1 MSRGLGDV
9 YKRQGTWVEDIPAI
23 RSHATYTLN
32 SADKPEKNAYK
43 ILTDDPTEF
52 FVLEYRN
59 NQNAYERHLPES
71 GLLIYRVHTDK
82 NGSTEPVPEF
92 YVFRKDGEID
102 QAGDLNEALFSD
114 INGRNIFSATSNPY
128 PFISNG
134 DRADIA
140 ISDIKIEGETLTFTT
155 GDLPSSVEEIT
166 SSKQLKLSL
175 IHI

>member
-1 MSRGLGDV
+1 MGCDGRAGTDSSVGIQPLKYSG
-9 YKRQGTWVEDIPAI
+9 GTWVEDIPAI

-114 INGRNIFSATSNPY
+114 INGRNIFSAASNPY
-128 PFISNG
+128 PLLVMATGRILQSP
-134 DRADIA
+134 
-140 ISDIKIEGETLTFTT
+140 TL
-155 GDLPSSVEEIT
+155 
-166 SSKQLKLSL
+166 K
-175 IHI
+175 

>member
-1 MSRGLGDV
+1 MWDV
-9 YKRQGTWVEDIPAI
+9 MDGPELTLPLVYNRWKYSGGTWVEDIPAI

-82 NGSTEPVPEF
+82 NGSTEPIPEF

-114 INGRNIFSATSNPY
+114 INGRNIFSATS
-128 PFISNG
+128 
-134 DRADIA
+134 
-140 ISDIKIEGETLTFTT
+140 
-155 GDLPSSVEEIT
+155 
-166 SSKQLKLSL
+166 LSFY
-175 IHI
+175 